1 MTNEVKP
8 YQTPAQQIEG
18 HEKVQ
23 MLLRADTEALKIAK
37 DVLHACSETKARDL
51 TILNVEQV
59 FSLSSL
65 FIIAS
70 GRSDRQVQGI
80 CNRIRMSLEEHGL
93 TPISIDGYEQGHWIL
108 MDYGDVVVHVF
119 YEPVREHY
127 GLESLWSGA
136 QRYAIPDD
144 IIDDVDLRAA

>member
-1 MTNEVKP
+1 MTNKLK
-8 YQTPAQQIEG
+8 TSQQPG
-18 HEKVQ
+18 QPQQSHERVR
-23 MLLRADTEALKIAK
+23 MLLRADADALKIARE
-37 DVLHACSETKARDL
+37 VLHSCSETKARDL

-65 FIIAS
+65 FIIAT

-80 CNRIRMSLEEHGL
+80 CNRIRISLEEQGVK
-93 TPISIDGYEQGHWIL
+93 PISIDGYEQGHWIL

>member
-1 MTNEVKP
+1 MTNKAK
-8 YQTPAQQIEG
+8 TCQQPGQQQHGNERIR
-18 HEKVQ
+18 
-23 MLLRADTEALKIAK
+23 MLLRADADALKIAR
-37 DVLHACSETKARDL
+37 DVLHACSETKARNL

-80 CNRIRMSLEEHGL
+80 CNRIRISLEEHGV

-144 IIDDVDLRAA
+144 VIDDVDLRAA